1 METGLS
7 QVILTV
13 QNLLNGA
20 GFGPD
25 ATLKAQTNGWLDEHG
40 KPTPDGIML
49 VSALQAQL
57 DQRSVFRNILL

>member
-20 GFGPD
+20 GFGPE
-25 ATLKAQTNGWLDEHG
+25 ATSKAQTNGWLDENG
-40 KPTPDGIML
+40 EPTSEGMML

-57 DQRSVFRNILL
+57 EQRSVFRNILL